1 MASTTAES
9 SADPGSGRL
18 RQISRTRRLLA
29 RPAVGALL
37 IVVFVWVVFAAIS
50 IARGSTA
57 FLGAAGTLNYL
68 DVAAQIGIVATAVA
82 LLMISGEFDLSIG
95 SMVGFAGI
103 MIGIG
108 VTIWGLPVWLSI
120 LLAMAATT
128 FLGVL
133 NGIIVVR
140 TGLPSFIVTLATLF
154 IIRGFS
160 SVLTSVVTNITYI
173 PIAPDKIES
182 DPIAGLFNWSAPIGD
197 GASLKVSIL
206 WWLLIAVVG
215 VYVLGRTRFGNW
227 VAGVGGS
234 STAARNL
241 GVPVARV
248 KITLFALTAF
258 SASILATIQS
268 MTFFS
273 ADILRG
279 TGLELDAITTA
290 VIGGSL
296 LSGGYGSIAG
306 AALGAM
312 ALGMARIGI
321 VFASINADWYK
332 IAIGALLLGAV
343 VLNNWIRRR
352 IRRTV
357 VGGTTD
363 DHPDS
368 RTRRPAHPTHR
379 RVGSD
384 TAPRSPRGVEV
395 LRRRRR
401 HRGRVPG
408 RPGRRDHL
416 PAR

>member
-1 MASTTAES
+1 MATTTADSTAGPE
-9 SADPGSGRL
+9 PGRL

-37 IVVFVWVVFAAIS
+37 IVVFVWIVFAAIS
-50 IARGSTA
+50 VARGSTA

-82 LLMISGEFDLSIG
+82 LLMIAGEFDLSIG

-108 VTIWGLPVWLSI
+108 VTIWGLPIWAAI
-120 LLAMAATT
+120 LLSMAAST

-133 NGIIVVR
+133 NGLIVVR

-160 SVLTSVVTNITYI
+160 SVLTSLVTNITYI
-173 PIAPDKIES
+173 PIAPDKIAS
-182 DPIAGLFNWSAPIGD
+182 DPIAGLFNWSTPVGE

-206 WWLLIAVVG
+206 WWLLIAAIG

-234 STAARNL
+234 ATAARNL

-258 SASILATIQS
+258 SASVLAAIQS

-296 LSGGYGSIAG
+296 LTGGYGSIAG
-306 AALGAM
+306 AALGAL
-312 ALGMARIGI
+312 ALGMARLGI
-321 VFASINADWYK
+321 VFADINADWYK
-332 IAIGALLLGAV
+332 IAIGTLLLGAV

-352 IRRTV
+352 FA
-357 VGGTTD
+357 GL
-363 DHPDS
+363 S
-368 RTRRPAHPTHR
+368 
-379 RVGSD
+379 
-384 TAPRSPRGVEV
+384 
-395 LRRRRR
+395 
-401 HRGRVPG
+401 
-408 RPGRRDHL
+408 
-416 PAR
+416 